1 MPTYTYIYTVIHTYI
16 TYVRRLSLSLSRD
29 LGEKNDT
36 AKDRKVSHRGY
47 MLWDGIDVDCTQTFV
62 FGDRIH

>member
-1 MPTYTYIYTVIHTYI
+1 MCV
-16 TYVRRLSLSLSRD
+16 VSLSLSRD
-29 LGEKNDT
+29 LGEKNAT

-47 MLWDGIDVDCTQTFV
+47 MLWDAIDVDCTQTFV